1 MKNLYLDI
9 LRRREFML
17 SILSKEILVQ
27 NERAILNEFCRMA
40 EKRGLLGV
48 EYDGRVSSGF
58 DTENTRKTLEGM
70 TTCQW
75 KKFFRYIEEDS
86 KLKITTCWVVR
97 YDDNGIHKFHRD
109 KKHLGTHRWIISL
122 GCMGKEFWLKCK
134 DGQVRHMLRHG
145 SVVIMNEK
153 TSGNQSDMRHSGKG
167 RPGRSWAVII
177 ETKPM

>member
-27 NERAILNEFCRMA
+27 NERAILNELCRMA

-48 EYDGRVSSGF
+48 EYDGRVSSGYEF
-58 DTENTRKTLEGM
+58 ETTKEELEGM
-70 TTCQW
+70 TTCDW
-75 KKFFRYIEEDS
+75 RKFFRTLEERD

-109 KKHLGTHRWIISL
+109 KRMNTHRWIISL
-122 GCMGKEFWLKCK
+122 GCMGKEFWLRCS
-134 DGQVRHMLRHG
+134 DGQVRHKLCHG
-145 SVVIMNEK
+145 SVVIMNK
-153 TSGNQSDMRHSGKG
+153 NTSGNKSGMQHSGKG
-167 RPGRSWAVII
+167 NAGRSWAVII

>member
-1 MKNLYLDI
+1 MTLRLAKI
-9 LRRREFML
+9 LQQRQLILSML
-17 SILSKEILVQ
+17 SNKFFTGSELEVC
-27 NERAILNEFCRMA
+27 NEFTYKA
-40 EKRGLLGV
+40 ENENLLGV
-48 EYDGRVSSGF
+48 EYDGRVSSGY

-109 KKHLGTHRWIISL
+109 KRMNTHRWIISL
-122 GCMGKEFWLKCK
+122 GCMGKEFWLRCS
-134 DGQVRHMLRHG
+134 DGQVRHKLCHG
-145 SVVIMNEK
+145 SVVIMNK
-153 TSGNQSDMRHSGKG
+153 NTSGNKSGMQHSGKG
-167 RPGRSWAVII
+167 NAGRSWAVII

>member
-1 MKNLYLDI
+1 
-9 LRRREFML
+9 ML

-40 EKRGLLGV
+40 ETRGLLGV
-48 EYDGRVSSGF
+48 EYDGRDSSGYEF
-58 DTENTRKTLEGM
+58 ETTKEELEGM
-70 TTCQW
+70 TTCDW
-75 KKFFRYIEEDS
+75 RKFFRTLEERD